1 MSSKKLLSIV
11 VPTKDRYK
19 YLKYL
24 IELIAGLN
32 SDEIELV
39 IQDNSDDNKD
49 FLVYLDKLNY
59 SFITYNHTSGQI
71 PMSVNSDK
79 AVLNSTGEYI
89 CFLGDDDGVTQR
101 IVEGVH
107 WMKENGVEAVKP
119 VVPSYYWP
127 DAKDGRDINQSATIF
142 YKKYDGEV
150 RYLSA
155 YDELIK
161 VLKAGI
167 PDRGDLPLAYH
178 AIVSREAMDRIYN
191 KCGTYFPGNSP
202 DIANAVALSLVV
214 KKYAIVNSPW
224 TISGKC
230 VFGGGGV
237 SAPGKKYPPDI
248 SDMSWF
254 RQDAAEKWYKR
265 IPRIA
270 VGETIWPESAIQ
282 SLIAMG
288 REDLVKVVN
297 FNRLY
302 ARFYMQRPSLRYLLA
317 DVNGFGLGVKISYF
331 LMLVKKYLGAIGR
344 RIYWILGFGRPK
356 HIYHINSI
364 IEAKERMEIL
374 SDRIPALIDIENE

>member
-24 IELIAGLN
+24 IELIAGFN
-32 SDEIELV
+32 SDELELV

-59 SFITYNHTSGQI
+59 SFIIYNHTSGQI

-89 CFLGDDDGVTQR
+89 CFLGDDDGVTQK

-127 DAKDGRDINQSATIF
+127 DAKEGRDINQSATIF
-142 YKKYDGEV
+142 YKKYDGKV

-237 SAPGKKYPPDI
+237 SAPGKKYPPEI
-248 SDMSWF
+248 SDMLWF
-254 RQDAAEKWYKR
+254 LPDAEKHWDKL

-270 VGETIWPESAIQ
+270 VGETIWPESAI
-282 SLIAMG
+282 SALKKMG
-288 REDLVKVVN
+288 REDLLETINLKK
-297 FNRLY
+297 LY
-302 ARFYMQRPSLRYLLA
+302 SYFAFKRPTLIYLLNDINVNIETIKF
-317 DVNGFGLGVKISYF
+317 DVFKLNIY
-331 LMLVKKYLGAIGR
+331 KYTSALQRRICWLLNIGR
-344 RIYWILGFGRPK
+344 PLQIS
-356 HIYHINSI
+356 NVQNI
-364 IEAKERMEIL
+364 IEAAGEL
-374 SDRIPALIDIENE
+374 SKFN

>member
-59 SFITYNHTSGQI
+59 SFIIYNHTSGQI

-127 DAKDGRDINQSATIF
+127 DAKEGRDINQSATIF
-142 YKKYDGEV
+142 YKKYDGKV

-254 RQDAAEKWYKR
+254 LPDAEKHWDKL

-270 VGETIWPESAIQ
+270 VGETIWPESAI
-282 SLIAMG
+282 SALKKMG
-288 REDLVKVVN
+288 REDLLEIINLKK
-297 FNRLY
+297 LY
-302 ARFYMQRPSLRYLLA
+302 SYFAFKRPTLIYLLNDINVNIETIKF
-317 DVNGFGLGVKISYF
+317 DVFKLNIFKYTSALQRRISW
-331 LMLVKKYLGAIGR
+331 LLNIGR
-344 RIYWILGFGRPK
+344 PLQIS
-356 HIYHINSI
+356 NVQNI
-364 IEAKERMEIL
+364 IEAAGEL
-374 SDRIPALIDIENE
+374 SKFN